1 MSLLKSSNII
11 KIIAFF
17 ITCMGLILV
26 LAYLFVNTSYSYT
39 KDNYVKYHLLTLKE
53 IKGMP
58 FISTNYSIEYDSPD
72 GTSGLINSVLFSN
85 VDLKKKSELVNYL
98 NKLGFKKHEDI
109 FWIKGGEIW
118 EKGDDRVRLI
128 QDNERKVIIISFE
141 KND

>member
-1 MSLLKSSNII
+1 
-11 KIIAFF
+11 
-17 ITCMGLILV
+17 
-26 LAYLFVNTSYSYT
+26 
-39 KDNYVKYHLLTLKE
+39 
-53 IKGMP
+53 MP

-98 NKLGFKKHEDI
+98 NELGFKKHEDI

-118 EKGDDRVRLI
+118 KKGDDRVRLI